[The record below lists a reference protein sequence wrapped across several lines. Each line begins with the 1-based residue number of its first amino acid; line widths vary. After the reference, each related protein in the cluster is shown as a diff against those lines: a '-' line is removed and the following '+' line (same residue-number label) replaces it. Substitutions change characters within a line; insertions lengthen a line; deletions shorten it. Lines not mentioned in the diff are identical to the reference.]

1 MMRYCKHCGSLQEED
16 VQVCGFCGAVLE
28 VITPEPVPQEQ
39 PSETPASAPR
49 KIPKKPLLIG
59 GGILLAVVIL
69 AVAVYLLFFGHHY
82 AVLKY
87 ESVMNGNYM
96 LFESLAPKEYWE
108 DAAAKKGLSIKEY
121 LDQREESLEKTR
133 KEYVKSM
140 ESDYGKNF
148 SRSLQVVDSE
158 EISEKELSS
167 IKDSLQETYGIA
179 PSRVKSA
186 RTLIVKFTLKGADK
200 SHTDAG
206 VLKAIQID
214 SQWYLFMVGQSMSGG
229 TSIVFLTTGS
239 LNPLLVY

>member
-16 VQVCGFCGAVLE
+16 VQVCGFCGADLE
-28 VITPEPVPQEQ
+28 VTTPEPVPQEQ

-69 AVAVYLLFFGHHY
+69 AVAVYFLFFGHHY

-121 LDQREESLEKTR
+121 LDQRKESLEKTR

-148 SRSLQVVDSE
+148 SRSLQVVYSE

-167 IKDSLQETYGIA
+167 IKDSLREHYDIA
-179 PSRVKSA
+179 PSRVQSA
-186 RTLIVKFTLKGADK
+186 RTLILKITLQGSDN
-200 SHTDAG
+200 SRTTAG
-206 VLKAIQID
+206 VIDAIKID
-214 SQWYLFMVGQSMSGG
+214 SQWYLIFVAQHAEGYRVS
-229 TSIVFLTTGS
+229 FLTSAS
-239 LNPLLVY
+239 LNELLIF